1 MNFLDTVF
9 PKAQAANK
17 RLVLPEGHDPRV
29 IIAAA
34 KIKAQKIA
42 TPVVLATPEELAAA
56 EAQAGVSLKDAGV
69 EVLDYTKAP
78 IASELIAAFYERR
91 KAKGMTEE
99 EADKTVRTKRLYFGN
114 MMLNRGMVD
123 GLVAGSIASTPDMLR
138 SAFGLTEDYDGGDSY
153 DAATN
158 TRTINRI
165 AKVYEC
171 SVVPYA
177 AYPTTSIEARSARED
192 GLKRYK
198 QRQQAKILFNQI
210 MREG

>member
-29 IIAAA
+29 VIAAA

-78 IASELIAAFYERR
+78 IASELIAAFYAELFIAVIPERNIR
-91 KAKGMTEE
+91 ILE
-99 EADKTVRTKRLYFGN
+99 FW
-114 MMLNRGMVD
+114 MMLKYILSEDSFSSSCNSSHVIECYATAHCCHWVTLEVKIWHRIHNEWI
-123 GLVAGSIASTPDMLR
+123 IAIFFLHSD
-138 SAFGLTEDYDGGDSY
+138 
-153 DAATN
+153 
-158 TRTINRI
+158 
-165 AKVYEC
+165 
-171 SVVPYA
+171 
-177 AYPTTSIEARSARED
+177 
-192 GLKRYK
+192 
-198 QRQQAKILFNQI
+198 ILFTDTSDDSI
-210 MREG
+210 YHLFFWHGF